1 MLSTKLTQRLIVSL
15 ILTHLLIPLAP
26 ANNQYVLSNQSEI
39 SLEASLPD
47 SSSMPLKVQL
57 PPFYYHFNI
66 SQPEKFINNKFVPPV
81 AKFQHPQPI
90 LSDLHS
96 MSMQWFQCPN
106 SSTLLSIDQICHGKA
121 QCTKKH
127 ESAFENRRSQDVN
140 PEETSKLFNF
150 AWIMLIIIYSPF
162 LIIFLLYIFIRK
174 LEYNHS
180 EKCAH
185 FNLSRQFGA
194 SLLFQNDEIEEV
206 AEALAGITTETTPIP
221 VNEDVSLDELDNIQ
235 IFTDSIEAVTSLHC
249 EAINSS
255 HEGNACNDEHFQM
268 ETSKPSERQQIPST
282 SCVDDDQINYGTI
295 EKNQMQVKAI
305 INAAEG
311 ERSGKPDQSF
321 TTSTPISSISP
332 FDQSGNIAI
341 NDEILGTSNDE
352 RLSPVETDILAESAL
367 NSSIKGKNLQV
378 ALIKNSHDEIA
389 LNLNSTVRTP
399 SRSLS
404 AEPVT
409 TITINGPTKCRFSL
423 ELKYDE

>member
-1 MLSTKLTQRLIVSL
+1 MLSTRLIVSL
-15 ILTHLLIPLAP
+15 ILTHLLIPLTL
-26 ANNQYVLSNQSEI
+26 ANNPSVLSKQSDI

-57 PPFYYHFNI
+57 PPFFYRINI
-66 SQPEKFINNKFVPPV
+66 SQPEKIINSKLVPPS
-81 AKFQHPQPI
+81 AKFQHPPPI
-90 LSDLHS
+90 LSDLHG

-121 QCTKKH
+121 HCADKD
-127 ESAFENRRSQDVN
+127 EPAFENRRSQDVN
-140 PEETSKLFNF
+140 PEETSKLFKF
-150 AWIMLIIIYSPF
+150 AWIMLIIIYLPF
-162 LIIFLLYIFIRK
+162 LIIFLLYIFISK

-185 FNLSRQFGA
+185 FSLSQQFGA

-206 AEALAGITTETTPIP
+206 AESLVGITTETTPIP
-221 VNEDVSLDELDNIQ
+221 ANEDVDELDNIQ
-235 IFTDSIEAVTSLHC
+235 IFPDSIEAVTSLHC
-249 EAINSS
+249 EAINTS
-255 HEGNACNDEHFQM
+255 HEGTECNDEHFQM
-268 ETSKPSERQQIPST
+268 ETSKPSERQQISST

-305 INAAEG
+305 SNPVES
-311 ERSGKPDQSF
+311 ERSGKLNQSF

-332 FDQSGNIAI
+332 FDQSANIAI

-367 NSSIKGKNLQV
+367 NSSIKGSNLQV
-378 ALIKNSHDEIA
+378 ALIKNSPDE
-389 LNLNSTVRTP
+389 LDSNLNSTVRTP

-409 TITINGPTKCRFSL
+409 TITINGPSKCRFSL